1 MADLKALSGEME
13 KLKRQLETVL
23 YISGYRDYDDLS
35 GLDDYK
41 QIKTADER
49 QKLEEYRNILYKLD
63 EVQGNLAY
71 FDKPVKE
78 VSTLHMNASGRYE
91 TVKGHCYTSGSGIEF
106 LRTEE
111 VYNYDTDKW
120 ENAGIWTCSRV
131 ESQNGEYYIVG
142 YSDVKLSGLKVRVR
156 GGKRQGEQYKVVVSP
171 FSHYLKEWRLCY
183 MAEKRKDNKGR
194 NLRTGESQRKDGRYM
209 YRWTVEGKEKTVYA
223 LSLEELRE
231 KERQIQRD
239 IEDGVD
245 SKKADTTT
253 LNDMFKKYMAGKT
266 ELKQSTRTNYNYMYK
281 NYVRDSLGKKK
292 LSKIKY
298 SDVKAFY
305 TALIREKNFKPN
317 SMEIINTILHPV
329 FTLAVRDG
337 YIRTNPSDGAMQE
350 IKKSHNWEKPKR
362 HALTIE
368 EQEAFI
374 GYMAQSPIYNHW
386 LPIFTVLLG
395 TGCRIGELIGLRWCD
410 CDFENNII
418 SINHNLIYRRQDNG
432 KCEMHIT
439 TPKTKAGT
447 RTIPMLSEV
456 RKALFTERK
465 NQMQKGFSD
474 CEIDGYSNFVFLNRE
489 GYVHNPMTLNRAIGR
504 IIRDYN
510 AEESE
515 NAKKEKREPVLIR
528 HFSVHNLRHT
538 FCTRFCENEQNLK
551 VIQEIMGHSDIS
563 TTMNVYAEATEGKK
577 QEAFKNLE
585 GKIKIG

>member
-1 MADLKALSGEME
+1 
-13 KLKRQLETVL
+13 
-23 YISGYRDYDDLS
+23 
-35 GLDDYK
+35 
-41 QIKTADER
+41 
-49 QKLEEYRNILYKLD
+49 
-63 EVQGNLAY
+63 
-71 FDKPVKE
+71 
-78 VSTLHMNASGRYE
+78 
-91 TVKGHCYTSGSGIEF
+91 
-106 LRTEE
+106 
-111 VYNYDTDKW
+111 
-120 ENAGIWTCSRV
+120 
-131 ESQNGEYYIVG
+131 
-142 YSDVKLSGLKVRVR
+142 
-156 GGKRQGEQYKVVVSP
+156 
-171 FSHYLKEWRLCY
+171 
-183 MAEKRKDNKGR
+183 MAERRKDNKGR
-194 NLRTGESQRKDGRYM
+194 VLKTGESQRPDGRYR
-209 YRWTVEGKEKTVYA
+209 YTWRNNGKQQEVCA
-223 LSLEELRE
+223 LTLAELRE

-245 SKKADTTT
+245 SRKADTTT

-281 NYVRDSLGKKK
+281 NYVHDSLGKKK

-305 TALIREKNFKPN
+305 TSLIREKKFKPN

-362 HALTIE
+362 YALTIE

-418 SINHNLIYRRQDNG
+418 SINHNLIYRQQDNG

-465 NQMQKGFSD
+465 NLMQRGFGT

-489 GYVHNPMTLNRAIGR
+489 GYVHNPMTLNRAIAR

-510 AEESE
+510 AEETE

-563 TTMNVYAEATEGKK
+563 TTMNIYAEATEGKK